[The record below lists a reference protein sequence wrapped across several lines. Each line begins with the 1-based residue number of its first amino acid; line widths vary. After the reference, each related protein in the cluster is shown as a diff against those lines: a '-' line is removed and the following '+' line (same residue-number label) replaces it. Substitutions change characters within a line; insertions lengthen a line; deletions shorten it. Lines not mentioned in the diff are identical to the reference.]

1 MVTWNGKDYP
11 LSGFTVLQVLQF
23 SNRLHI
29 ENPRPTQER
38 KNYME
43 RVVRFLGNMLL
54 KCQNRTLTNLVLH
67 DLSVSDISTIYMAR
81 SIPCIRQHTYNSMVD
96 TEHAIWERVILFVG
110 KCLGHDQD
118 NQSETVKNLCEVMR
132 GAKHETPVPEDTY
145 NQELMLLSICH
156 GCPIFGWAS
165 NADF

>member
-1 MVTWNGKDYP
+1 MELEGGGDPNTTPLVTWKGKDYP
-11 LSGFTVLQVLQF
+11 LGGFTVLQVLQF

-67 DLSVSDISTIYMAR
+67 DLSAVDITRIYMAR
-81 SIPCIRQHTYNSMVD
+81 SIPCLRQHTYNFMVE
-96 TEHAIWERVILFVG
+96 TEYAIWESSCLTYSRIARRPQPYSNTGAPAGATETATKF
-110 KCLGHDQD
+110 KC
-118 NQSETVKNLCEVMR
+118 
-132 GAKHETPVPEDTY
+132 A
-145 NQELMLLSICH
+145 
-156 GCPIFGWAS
+156 A
-165 NADF
+165 A